1 MPPIKILL
9 GYKDRHA
16 LPSLTF
22 RPLLAVI
29 LGFPNIYSVNV
40 KDMYYKPLAGNLCI
54 DELVVGWPTSKIWFH
69 RPDQAIIMN
78 DNKFSLKLQSLRY
91 LLWNRFLYENEP
103 QNLVEKAISQSGCP
117 KRIKFYWWSRS
128 NRERSVKN
136 RREIMRVVKKR
147 LSKHLPFASLVVI
160 DPTMMSIKEQFSHIA
175 KADVLI
181 GSHGAGLSWVLAM
194 RRNATLIELVPS
206 LHFRIELYRNL
217 ALMTDINHKY
227 FYITCTSSPDKYLAS
242 AGTHTK
248 SWDYGPERHKNHKL
262 LCDADS
268 IFKTMMRAYT
278 GMCEEKEV
286 LIGN

>member
-91 LLWNRFLYENEP
+91 LLW
-103 QNLVEKAISQSGCP
+103 
-117 KRIKFYWWSRS
+117 KRPFRRVDARKGLNSIGGPDQIA
-128 NRERSVKN
+128 REV
-136 RREIMRVVKKR
+136 
-147 LSKHLPFASLVVI
+147 
-160 DPTMMSIKEQFSHIA
+160 
-175 KADVLI
+175 
-181 GSHGAGLSWVLAM
+181 
-194 RRNATLIELVPS
+194 
-206 LHFRIELYRNL
+206 
-217 ALMTDINHKY
+217 
-227 FYITCTSSPDKYLAS
+227 
-242 AGTHTK
+242 
-248 SWDYGPERHKNHKL
+248 
-262 LCDADS
+262 
-268 IFKTMMRAYT
+268 
-278 GMCEEKEV
+278 
-286 LIGN
+286 